1 MNYRGRKTT
10 LDDGTVQV
18 ELLADDEVRHTE
30 TVPDDQGANAFIIS
44 WVAQEGYTNMD
55 VTDETHTVDWDNF
68 DSLYLYQN
76 S

>member
-18 ELLADDEVRHTE
+18 ELLADDQVRHIE

-44 WVAQEGYTNMD
+44 WVAQEGYTKMD

-68 DSLYLYQN
+68 DSLYLYQG
-76 S
+76 

>member
-1 MNYRGRKTT
+1 MNYKGRKTT

-44 WVAQEGYTNMD
+44 WVAQEGYTNMN
-55 VTDETHTVDWDNF
+55 VTDATHTVDWDNF
-68 DSLYLYQN
+68 DSLYLYQD
-76 S
+76 